1 MATPTI
7 AHHAHQAKAPPSA
20 GLSPWS
26 RFLWEA
32 PLLLSIV
39 FTALVVVWAQDNDKL
54 ERDALRQSVIADTL
68 SLEAQLAA
76 RLETEAVKL
85 RAAAT
90 HLPPAGADPNHQ
102 LASLPEIAAGLDRRW
117 LNVIWLDANM
127 RIVAEARREQRP
139 GVQGQ
144 PQAQAQGITLHL
156 IAPTSE
162 ERRPPTGQ
170 AGGQTSGQF
179 GGQLIA
185 RYDPTDLIKSKDFW
199 WLAAQYEVQLLSGL
213 GEVIVSTESPGH
225 VARGE
230 TVETPFNAVPDARLR
245 LTQRVRQPHWFTTLP
260 VVLMVGFLVLIS
272 VATLLLR
279 RQMNQVILAEA
290 AWRTEAAWRQS
301 LEESA
306 LVGLRARDLD
316 GALLFA
322 NRTFCEMVGYSLDEL
337 VAQGPAFDDLVQT
350 RHDRASHPTQRAG
363 HETRWRHRDGH
374 MLDVMVFES
383 PLVDGAGQQVGW
395 MGSIV
400 DVTERKRLEEL
411 ERRQREVLG
420 NHARLSTLGEV
431 ASTLAHELNQP
442 LTSIVS
448 YSAGIAKALEK
459 QSGTA
464 PDLLMA
470 AQALSR
476 HAAMAGGI
484 VHRIRARL
492 ARREL
497 VLQVCNIN
505 TLVTDAVGLLQRDL
519 KRVGV
524 TVSLVLDDTLPLVR
538 IDPIGIEQVVTN
550 LLRNANDAM
559 AQTPPPRALT
569 VRTLLSLTPP
579 LGRAEGWVTVAI
591 TDSGPGLGGRDTE
604 TMTEAFFSTK
614 KEGTGL
620 GLAICRSILESH
632 GGMLHAEDAADGG
645 ACFSFS
651 LPPDTTIKGETTN
664 HDDRAHHLPV

>member
-1 MATPTI
+1 MSTPAI
-7 AHHAHQAKAPPSA
+7 AHHAHHGAAPPSA
-20 GLSPWS
+20 GLSRWS

-39 FTALVVVWAQDNDKL
+39 FTALVVAWAQENDAL
-54 ERDALRQSVIADTL
+54 EREALRQSVVADTL

-90 HLPPAGADPNHQ
+90 HLPAAGTDPNRQ
-102 LASLPEIAAGLDRRW
+102 LAIQPEIAAGLDRRW
-117 LNVIWLDANM
+117 LSVVWLDADM

-139 GVQGQ
+139 GVPVQ
-144 PQAQAQGITLHL
+144 PQAQGITLHL
-156 IAPTSE
+156 IAPTSD
-162 ERRPPTGQ
+162 ERRP
-170 AGGQTSGQF
+170 QT
-179 GGQLIA
+179 GQLIA
-185 RYDPTDLIKSKDFW
+185 RYDPADLIQSKDFW

-213 GEVIVSTESPGH
+213 GEVIVSTESPGR

-230 TVETPFNAVPDARLR
+230 TYETPFKAIPDARLR

-260 VVLMVGFLVLIS
+260 VILLVGFLVLIS
-272 VATLLLR
+272 AATLLLR
-279 RQMNQVILAEA
+279 RQMRQVTRAEA

-306 LVGLRARDLD
+306 LVGLRARDLN
-316 GALLFA
+316 GRLLFA
-322 NRTFCEMVGYSLDEL
+322 NRTFCEMVGYPLDGLMAHDPEF
-337 VAQGPAFDDLVQT
+337 GDLT
-350 RHDRASHPTQRAG
+350 HASQDHARHPTQRVG
-363 HETRWRHRDGH
+363 HEARWRHRDGR
-374 MLDVMVFES
+374 MVDVVVFES

-400 DVTERKRLEEL
+400 DVTERKRLAEL
-411 ERRQREVLG
+411 ERKQREVLS

-459 QSGTA
+459 QPGTQ
-464 PDLLMA
+464 PDLLAA

-476 HAAMAGGI
+476 HASAAGGI
-484 VHRIRARL
+484 VHRIRERL

-497 VLQVCNIN
+497 VMERHDIN
-505 TLVTDAVGLLQRDL
+505 AIVSDAVALLKLDFQRA
-519 KRVGV
+519 GV
-524 TVSLVLDDTLPLVR
+524 TVQLDLDTGLPLVR
-538 IDPIGIEQVVTN
+538 MDRIGIEQVITN

-559 AQTPPPRALT
+559 ATTNPPRNLQ
-569 VRTLLSLTPP
+569 VHTLRSQSAP
-579 LGRAEGWVTVAI
+579 LGSAVGWVTVSV
-591 TDSGPGLGGRDTE
+591 TDSGPGLGGRDIE
-604 TMTEAFFSTK
+604 TLTEAFFSTK
-614 KEGTGL
+614 KNGTGL

-632 GGMLHAEDAADGG
+632 GGVLHAQDAAGGG

-651 LPPDTTIKGETTN
+651 LPPDTTINEATD
-664 HDDRAHHLPV
+664 HDNATHHLPVR

>member
-1 MATPTI
+1 MVTPTI
-7 AHHAHQAKAPPSA
+7 AHQAHHANAPPSA

-54 ERDALRQSVIADTL
+54 ERETLRQSVMADTL

-139 GVQGQ
+139 GAQSQ
-144 PQAQAQGITLHL
+144 PQAQGITLHL
-156 IAPTSE
+156 ITPTSDD
-162 ERRPPTGQ
+162 RRPQTDKLSGQITGQ
-170 AGGQTSGQF
+170 A

-185 RYDPTDLIKSKDFW
+185 RYDPADLIKSKDFW

-213 GEVIVSTESPGH
+213 GEVIVSTESPGQL
-225 VARGE
+225 ARGE
-230 TVETPFNAVPDARLR
+230 TYETPFNGMPDARLR

-279 RQMNQVILAEA
+279 RQMNQIVRAEA

-337 VAQGPAFDDLVQT
+337 VAQGPAVDDLVQT

-363 HETRWRHRDGH
+363 HETRWRHRDGR

-383 PLVDGAGQQVGW
+383 PLVDGAGRQVGW

-459 QSGTA
+459 QAGTA

-470 AQALSR
+470 AQALAR
-476 HAAMAGGI
+476 HASMAGGI
-484 VHRIRARL
+484 VHRIRSRL

-497 VLQVCNIN
+497 VLKACNIN
-505 TLVTDAVGLLQRDL
+505 TLISDAVGLLRRDF
-519 KRVGV
+519 KRAGV
-524 TVSLVLDDTLPLVR
+524 TVSLSLDNTLPLAR

-550 LLRNANDAM
+550 LLRNASDAM
-559 AQTPPPRALT
+559 AQTAHPRALT
-569 VRTLLSLTPP
+569 VRTLLSIVPP
-579 LGRAEGWVTVAI
+579 LGRGEGWVTVTI
-591 TDSGPGLGGRDTE
+591 SDTGPGLGGRDIE
-604 TMTEAFFSTK
+604 TLSEAFFSTK

-632 GGMLHAEDAADGG
+632 GGVLHAKDVKGAG

-651 LPPDTTIKGETTN
+651 LPPDKKINEATH
-664 HDDRAHHLPV
+664 HDNRTHDLPM

>member
-1 MATPTI
+1 MAAPAL
-7 AHHAHQAKAPPSA
+7 AHHTRHGYTPPSV
-20 GLSPWS
+20 GMSQWS

-32 PLLLSIV
+32 PLLLSIL
-39 FTALVVVWAQDNDKL
+39 FTALVVVWAQDNDAL
-54 ERDALRQSVIADTL
+54 ERQALRQSVMADTL

-90 HLPPAGADPNHQ
+90 HLPPIGANPNRQ
-102 LASLPEIAAGLDRRW
+102 LANQPEIAAGLDRRW
-117 LNVIWLDANM
+117 LSVIWLDANM
-127 RIVAEARREQRP
+127 RIVGEARREARP
-139 GVQGQ
+139 GAPPAQ
-144 PQAQAQGITLHL
+144 PEAQGITLHL
-156 IAPTSE
+156 IAPTIDESN
-162 ERRPPTGQ
+162 PQTGQ
-170 AGGQTSGQF
+170 LNGK
-179 GGQLIA
+179 LIA

-230 TVETPFNAVPDARLR
+230 TFETPFNAVPDARLR

-272 VATLLLR
+272 IATLLLR
-279 RQMNQVILAEA
+279 RQMRQVTRAEA
-290 AWRTEAAWRQS
+290 AWRSEAAWRQS

-306 LVGLRARDLD
+306 LVGLRARGMD
-316 GALLFA
+316 GNLLFA
-322 NRTFCEMVGYSLDEL
+322 NRTFCEMVGYSLEEL
-337 VAQGPAFDDLVQT
+337 VNHGPAFDDLVQA
-350 RHDRASHPTQRAG
+350 RHDRGPEHPTQREG
-363 HETRWRHRDGH
+363 HETRWRHRDGRL
-374 MLDVMVFES
+374 LDVMVFES
-383 PLVDGAGQQVGW
+383 PLVDGAGLQVGW

-459 QSGTA
+459 QVGTA
-464 PDLLMA
+464 PDLLVA

-476 HAAMAGGI
+476 HASMAGGI

-492 ARREL
+492 ARREP
-497 VLQVCNIN
+497 VMQACDIN
-505 TLVTDAVGLLQRDL
+505 TLVTDAVGLLQHDL
-519 KRVGV
+519 KRAGV
-524 TVSLVLDDTLPLVR
+524 TVALALDSSLPWVR
-538 IDPIGIEQVVTN
+538 IDRIGIEQVITN
-550 LLRNANDAM
+550 LLRNASDAM
-559 AQTPPPRALT
+559 AQTAPPRTLHI
-569 VRTLLSLTPP
+569 RTTLGAGHP
-579 LGRAEGWVTVAI
+579 LAQGAGWVTVI
-591 TDSGPGLGGRDTE
+591 VTDTGPGLGGRDIE
-604 TMTEAFFSTK
+604 TLTEAFFSTK
-614 KEGTGL
+614 QEGTGL

-632 GGMLHAEDAADGG
+632 GGILHATDGGDGGG

-651 LPPDTTIKGETTN
+651 LPPETTTIKNETTPT
-664 HDDRAHHLPV
+664 DPA